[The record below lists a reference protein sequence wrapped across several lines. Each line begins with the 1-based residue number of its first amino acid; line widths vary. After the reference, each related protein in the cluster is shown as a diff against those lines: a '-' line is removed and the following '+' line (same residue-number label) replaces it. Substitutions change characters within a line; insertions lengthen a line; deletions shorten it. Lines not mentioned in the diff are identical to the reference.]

1 MKHYSLIS
9 AAAISVFAVT
19 SCGLFKKQAPEEVP
33 LAGSGSLQPVSEV
46 SGQTEI
52 HTMVQEK
59 ARYNGNLRE
68 FITKHLRY
76 PEKAKENK
84 IQGRVTVQF
93 DITADGIVENEEV
106 VRGLEED
113 CNNEAIRLIQLTS
126 GSWKPEIIGGK
137 PVRSTYT
144 FPVDFKLN

>member
-1 MKHYSLIS
+1 M
-9 AAAISVFAVT
+9 
-19 SCGLFKKQAPEEVP
+19 P
-33 LAGSGSLQPVSEV
+33 LAGSVSLQPVPETAS
-46 SGQTEI
+46 QTEI

-68 FITKHLRY
+68 FIIKHLRY
-76 PEKAKENK
+76 PEKAKENN

-93 DITADGIVENEEV
+93 DITADGTVENAGV

-126 GSWKPEIIGGK
+126 ESWKPEIIGGK
-137 PVRSTYT
+137 PVKSTYT
-144 FPVDFKLN
+144 FSVDFKLN